1 MELRQLEYFLVLC
14 KELHFTRAAEQLNI
28 AQPTLSQQIRS
39 LEDEVGIPL
48 FDRIGKKTVL
58 TEAGK
63 ILLRHSEKIFFE
75 MDQAQAELKDLH
87 GLQRGKLVVGSLL
100 TCVNY
105 LLPPAIL
112 KFKQL
117 YPNIELSIL
126 GMRAGKI
133 ERGLVE
139 NELDLGITFLPTDDE
154 EMASIPLYSEELT
167 LVVPLNHPLAHIK
180 ELELKELDHIPMILL
195 PQNYYLRKFI
205 DTYCTELGIRLEPIL
220 EMTTLES
227 LIQMV
232 SEEVG
237 VTILPAPYV
246 DFIRNDHIV
255 QVRLINPT
263 LKRKIGFIYRKEKFM
278 CTATKT
284 FINQVTK
291 VRATC
296 SIKKETRKS

>member
-1 MELRQLEYFLVLC
+1 MELRQLEYFMAVC

-195 PQNYYLRKFI
+195 PQNYYL
-205 DTYCTELGIRLEPIL
+205 
-220 EMTTLES
+220 
-227 LIQMV
+227 
-232 SEEVG
+232 
-237 VTILPAPYV
+237 
-246 DFIRNDHIV
+246 
-255 QVRLINPT
+255 
-263 LKRKIGFIYRKEKFM
+263 
-278 CTATKT
+278 
-284 FINQVTK
+284 
-291 VRATC
+291 
-296 SIKKETRKS
+296 